1 MVVVEFFLGY
11 IEYWK
16 MGAAGHEFFLTGGT
30 FQNDHC
36 LNRMNKD
43 IKNPAGLS
51 DQDTKLVRAFQA
63 GDVTAFDELVLKHK
77 DKLFNMVFW
86 FLGDYQE
93 TNDCA
98 QEIFIKIFTSIKKF
112 RFESAFSTW
121 LYRIAMNTCK
131 NRVKSS
137 AYRWK
142 KKTVSIERPESSK
155 DGNPFHEINNGSPS
169 PANELEKKER
179 LMLIQNAINSLP
191 EAQNQMVVLRD
202 IQGLSYQE
210 ISDITGLSLGTVKSR
225 LARGRLGLKNRLK
238 GRI

>member
-1 MVVVEFFLGY
+1 M
-11 IEYWK
+11 
-16 MGAAGHEFFLTGGT
+16 TGGT
-30 FQNDHC
+30 FQKYHC

-51 DQDTKLVRAFQA
+51 DRDAELISAVQA
-63 GDVTAFDELVLKHK
+63 GDVAAFDKLVLKHK

-93 TNDCA
+93 ANDCA
-98 QEIFIKIFTSIKKF
+98 QEIFIKIFKSIKKF

-131 NRVKSS
+131 NRIKSS

-142 KKTVSIERPESSK
+142 KRTVSIEHPKSSK
-155 DGNPFHEINNGSPS
+155 NGNPFHDIENGSPS

-179 LMLIQNAINSLP
+179 LMLIQNAINSLS

-210 ISDITGLSLGTVKSR
+210 IADITGLSLGTVKSR
-225 LARGRLGLKNRLK
+225 LARGRLELRNRLK